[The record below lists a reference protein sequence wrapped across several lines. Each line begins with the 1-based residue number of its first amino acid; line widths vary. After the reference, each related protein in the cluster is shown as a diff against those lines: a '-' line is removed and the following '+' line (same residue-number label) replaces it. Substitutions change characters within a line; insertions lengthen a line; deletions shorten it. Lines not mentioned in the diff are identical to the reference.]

1 MEISVAHQSGQCAD
15 YGLYSANGLA
25 LLDFKI
31 KYISIMR
38 SIIKYLKE
46 IVTAVWSL
54 LKGMK
59 VTGSYFFRPST
70 IVTQKYPNNRKELV
84 MFERFK
90 GEVIM
95 PHNEN
100 NEHKCTGC
108 GICELNCPNGTIE
121 VISKTVITEDGK
133 KKRVIDK
140 HIYRLGMC
148 TFCALCVKTCPSNA
162 LAFSQEFEH
171 SVFNRALLIKV
182 LNKPG
187 SQLMKGVE

>member
-1 MEISVAHQSGQCAD
+1 
-15 YGLYSANGLA
+15 
-25 LLDFKI
+25 
-31 KYISIMR
+31 MR
-38 SIIKYLKE
+38 SIINYLKE
-46 IVTAVWSL
+46 VFFGVRSL
-54 LKGMK
+54 LVGMK

-70 IVTQKYPNNRKELV
+70 IVTQKYPNNRKDLV
-84 MFERFK
+84 MFDRFK

-95 PHNEN
+95 PHNER

-108 GICELNCPNGTIE
+108 GICELNCPNGSIE
-121 VISKTVITEDGK
+121 IISKTIVTEDGK
-133 KKRVIDK
+133 KKKAIDK

-162 LAFSQEFEH
+162 LAFGQTFEH
-171 SVFNRALLIKV
+171 AVFNRSLLIKT

>member
-1 MEISVAHQSGQCAD
+1 
-15 YGLYSANGLA
+15 
-25 LLDFKI
+25 
-31 KYISIMR
+31 MR
-38 SIIKYLKE
+38 SIINYLKD
-46 IVTAVWSL
+46 IILGVWSL

-70 IVTQKYPNNRKELV
+70 IVTQKYPNNRKDLV
-84 MFERFK
+84 MFDRFK
-90 GEVIM
+90 GEVVM
-95 PHNEN
+95 PHNEK

-108 GICELNCPNGTIE
+108 GICEINCPNGSIE
-121 VISKTVITEDGK
+121 VIPKSIVTEDGK
-133 KKRVIDK
+133 KKRAIDR
-140 HIYRLGMC
+140 HIYRLSMC

-171 SVFNRALLIKV
+171 AVFNRALLIKI